1 MNLMRF
7 QVANDAELCATTTQ
21 RRSIPIPGFIIHALI
36 QIKIL
41 KSLLNWTESWEIL
54 TNIIKYTQ
62 INFKE
67 DSFKINC

>member
-1 MNLMRF
+1 M
-7 QVANDAELCATTTQ
+7 TQ
-21 RRSIPIPGFIIHALI
+21 NYVRQPHSEDQSHYYLLIPGFLIHALI

-41 KSLLNWTESWEIL
+41 KSLLNWTESWGIL
-54 TNIIKYTQ
+54 TNIIKYMQ